1 MSAPFQEEPRDDAA
15 VERCTR
21 TWYVLHVKPRT
32 EKKVFGHLEMLRV
45 FRYLPLYKKV
55 TKTQRR
61 KVTRFLP
68 LFPGYVFTRLGPAER
83 LTMMK
88 TQLLVRLIDVQNPR
102 RMIHQLRQI
111 AHAGRLACDLQPTQ
125 AFAVGEHVRMTS
137 GPFRGMDGY
146 VQRTGAQTK
155 LVLELEILG
164 RAVEVSVD
172 PGDVEKA
179 G

>member
-1 MSAPFQEEPRDDAA
+1 MNATFQEESRDDA
-15 VERCTR
+15 ESGRCMR

-32 EKKVFGHLEMLRV
+32 EKKVFSYLEMLRV
-45 FRYLPLYKKV
+45 FRYLPLVKKV
-55 TKTQRR
+55 TKVQRR

-111 AHAGRLACDLQPTQ
+111 AHAGRLACDLRPTVN
-125 AFAVGEHVRMTS
+125 FAVGEHVRMTS
-137 GPFRGMDGY
+137 GPFRGIDGY
-146 VQRTGAQTK
+146 VQRKGAHTT

-172 PGDVEKA
+172 SGDVEKA
-179 G
+179 E